1 MLRQFA
7 RGKTFGALKHGD
19 TARVLMEVGR
29 TIETIGVRFSNI
41 TIDQIINV
49 SLKLNGTE
57 IISAVNGAYFRRQR
71 TLKGVPNQDN
81 MFFIDFYDQNCDD
94 QINRSLKCLP
104 TYLADQLVLEIAIG
118 SKVGDQANPEI
129 SYDVI
134 TGMPRNR
141 VVIPKIKQ
149 QIWQAGLS
157 GEAPYDNFVRG
168 PRIEQIEFLT
178 PFVTN
183 LSDLKVKYDN
193 ITVFEAD
200 AKTMLAELEAHGA
213 FPRNSALAN
222 YSYFYPMAT
231 GYAIDSCRTDG
242 KQFSIIPNFVQA
254 GNIVTI
260 FSTIESANDI
270 TIDPMNAYYAEWT
283 RLVNSNK

>member
-7 RGKTFGALKHGD
+7 RGRTFGSLKHGD

-29 TIETIGVRFSNI
+29 TIETIQVRYANV

-49 SLKLNGTE
+49 SLKLNGVD
-57 IISAVNGAYFRRQR
+57 IISGVNGAYFRRQR

-94 QINRSLKCLP
+94 QINRSIKCLP
-104 TYLADQLVLEIAIG
+104 TLTTDQLVLEITIG
-118 SKVGDQANPEI
+118 AKTGDQANPEI
-129 SYDVI
+129 GYDVI
-134 TGMPRNR
+134 TGMPRER
-141 VVIPKIKQ
+141 VIIPKIKQ
-149 QIWQAGLS
+149 HVWQAGLS
-157 GEAPYDNFVRG
+157 GEAPYNDFVKG
-168 PRIEQIEFLT
+168 ARIEQIEFIT
-178 PFVTN
+178 PFTTN
-183 LSDLKVKYDN
+183 LADLKVKFNN

-231 GYAIDSCRTDG
+231 GYAIDACRTDG
-242 KQFSIIPNFVQA
+242 QQFSIIPNFVNA
-254 GNIVTI
+254 GNVVSI
-260 FSTIESANDI
+260 FSTIESANNNA
-270 TIDPMNAYYAEWT
+270 IDPMEAYYAAWT
-283 RLVNSNK
+283 KLIQSGK